1 MDLVA
6 KALLCKLLPPALH
19 YEVLLKESR
28 QTSEPGSPHHGKI
41 TAVPSQE
48 RIETCFQVFGK
59 PHDLLII
66 FYLPQTHEHTA
77 YMFATDDLIVHLGVY
92 QRVMKIIR
100 EELYG
105 RSCDVHAQ

>member
-1 MDLVA
+1 MDFVA

-28 QTSEPGSPHHGKI
+28 QTNEPGSPRHGKI

-48 RIETCFQVFGK
+48 RIEICFQVFGK
-59 PHDLLII
+59 NIIIIISLPTRTRNTPLIC
-66 FYLPQTHEHTA
+66 FV
-77 YMFATDDLIVHLGVY
+77 TDDLLVHLGVY
-92 QRVMKIIR
+92 QKVMKIIR

-105 RSCDVHAQ
+105 RSCDMHAQ